1 MALPEM
7 LVRAA
12 EPWATFYGDH
22 PLLQSSMTFLH
33 LAGVLLGGGF
43 AIATDKATLRAFARS
58 AERPRHLAHIARIHR
73 WVLTGLGITFATGVL
88 MLAAD
93 LEGLFS
99 STVFWVKMGLI
110 VLLLANGAVLERT
123 EAGLSAGKSDSNRT
137 WTVLQITAIASLA
150 LWFAV
155 VFTGTL
161 LVDAG

>member
-1 MALPEM
+1 MDIPSVLF
-7 LVRAA
+7 RAT
-12 EPWATFYGDH
+12 EPWSSFYSDH
-22 PLLQSSMTFLH
+22 ALLQSSTRFLH

-43 AIATDKATLRAFARS
+43 AIATDKATLRAFAHP
-58 AERPRHLAHIARIHR
+58 AERATQLHQITRIHR
-73 WVLTGLGITFATGVL
+73 WVLTGLAITFVTGAL

-93 LEGLFS
+93 LESLLA

-110 VLLLANGAVLERT
+110 VLLLVNGAVLRRIESGLN
-123 EAGLSAGKSDSNRT
+123 AGRGEGDRPWS
-137 WTVLQITAIASLA
+137 VLQITAIVSLA